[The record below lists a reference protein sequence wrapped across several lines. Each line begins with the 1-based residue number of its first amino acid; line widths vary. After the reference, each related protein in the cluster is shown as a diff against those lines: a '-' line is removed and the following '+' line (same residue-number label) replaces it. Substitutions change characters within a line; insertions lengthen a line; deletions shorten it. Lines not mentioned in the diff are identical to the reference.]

1 MIQYSSLNDAWG
13 IDNSRKETFKNIL
26 LPQEPMRNTK
36 THEKSQH
43 MDECMMFNHIF
54 TCEECLNKLK
64 KKLNIP
70 KVEHFVQQPVKQIA
84 QKQVTKP
91 TITSLI
97 VEGFTETMNNNK
109 DLKQLILIILIFILV
124 ILIIQSFRKPSVV
137 PDLQS
142 KFYIYPE
149 EISKLRKI
157 LDLI

>member
-26 LPQEPMRNTK
+26 LPQEPMRNTN
-36 THEKSQH
+36 EKNQH
-43 MDECMMFNHIF
+43 VDECIMFNHIF

-64 KKLNIP
+64 QKLNIP
-70 KVEHFVQQPVKQIA
+70 KVEYFVQPPAKQIV
-84 QKQVTKP
+84 QKNVPKP
-91 TITSLI
+91 TITNLI

-124 ILIIQSFRKPSVV
+124 ILIIQSFRKPSVI

-157 LDLI
+157 LDSI